1 MWRRFRW
8 ILLALFIAILG
19 GATALVVVEN
29 PKLDDARSAVDTR
42 WIPLRVAL
50 VPRYEKLDTAL
61 GAFDAAGGSD
71 RSVSRSLHG
80 QMRAWR
86 DAVHKSD
93 ANTQAQQANALEADA
108 RRLSANVFASE
119 RLRGIAPLNEAIAA
133 FAAAA
138 PATELV
144 NRYNAS
150 VHRYERERESTL
162 QRPVARV
169 LGYDVRPVFVLGS

>member
-8 ILLALFIAILG
+8 ILLALFVAILG

-61 GAFDAAGGSD
+61 GAFDAAGGSE
-71 RSVSRSLHG
+71 RSVSRSLHV
-80 QMRAWR
+80 QMKAWR
-86 DAVHKSD
+86 DAVRNGD
-93 ANTQAQQANALEADA
+93 ANTQVQGANRLEAEA

-119 RLRGIAPLNEAIAA
+119 RLRGVALLNQAIAG
-133 FAAAA
+133 FAASA
-138 PATELV
+138 PGADLV
-144 NRYNAS
+144 KRYNAS
-150 VHRYERERESTL
+150 VHSYEQERESTL
-162 QRPVARV
+162 QRPVARL
-169 LGYDVRPVFVLGS
+169 LGYDARPVFAFGT

>member
-8 ILLALFIAILG
+8 IMLALVVAILG

-50 VPRYEKLDTAL
+50 VPRYEKLDKAL

-71 RSVSRSLHG
+71 RSVSRSLHVE
-80 QMRAWR
+80 MKTWR
-86 DAVHKSD
+86 DAVRSGETT
-93 ANTQAQQANALEADA
+93 AQVQQANTLEADA
-108 RRLSANVFASE
+108 RRLSANVFVSE
-119 RLRGIAPLNEAIAA
+119 RLRGITPLNEAIAA
-133 FAAAA
+133 FAAIA
-138 PATELV
+138 PAIELV

-150 VHRYERERESTL
+150 VHRYEQERESTL

-169 LGYDVRPVFVLGS
+169 LGYDVRPVFVLGT